1 MTIEER
7 IKARAL
13 ACGFDAAHIT
23 TAAQPGHGEY
33 ARAWLAAGMHG
44 EMAYLENRAALR
56 AGPPSDPDLLEGA
69 RSVLVVALSYH
80 FPALSPVPSPPR
92 EGGPATNSPLA
103 SREASSRFVVTG
115 PPSLGGE
122 GTGERGTPAGII
134 ARYARGSD
142 YHDLM
147 WEKLAVLKTWVEA
160 DFPGARARG
169 FADSGPLRERE
180 LAARAGMGW
189 QGKHTNL
196 ISLDLGNWFLLG
208 ALLTTLELAP
218 DPSADGHCG
227 TCTRCLTACPTGAL
241 VAPHTLDARRCI
253 SYLTIEQKGTI
264 PNALRPLMGNRI
276 FGCDDCLAAC
286 PWNDRARAGSETRL
300 AAKNAGHAYPDLIW
314 LLDLL
319 AEEKT
324 FRAEFAGTPLLR
336 PGRAGLRRNVCVAL
350 GNAGGA
356 EAVGPLARVLTD
368 DPAALVRG
376 HAAWALG
383 QILRQTGS
391 RAARFA
397 LYGAAVRESEPDV
410 AAEIEAA
417 VEAAP

>member
-1 MTIEER
+1 VTIEER

-13 ACGFDAAHIT
+13 AEGFEAARVT
-23 TAAQPGHGEY
+23 VAAPPGHGEQ

-56 AGPPSDPDLLEGA
+56 SGPLSDPGLLAGA
-69 RSVLVVALSYH
+69 RSVVVVALSYH
-80 FPALSPVPSPPR
+80 FPAPDPAQAPV
-92 EGGPATNSPLA
+92 G
-103 SREASSRFVVTG
+103 V
-115 PPSLGGE
+115 
-122 GTGERGTPAGII
+122 I

-142 YHDLM
+142 YHGLM
-147 WEKLAVLKTWVEA
+147 REKLDALGAWIEATW
-160 DFPGARARG
+160 PGARTRG

-180 LAARAGMGW
+180 LAARAGIGW

-208 ALLTTLELAP
+208 ALLTTLDLAP
-218 DPSADGHCG
+218 DPPAEGHCG
-227 TCTRCLTACPTGAL
+227 TCTRCLSACPTGAL

-253 SYLTIEQKGTI
+253 SYLTIEQRGAI
-264 PNALRPLMGNRI
+264 PPELRPLVGARI

-300 AAKNAGHAYPDLIW
+300 AARNAGHAFPDLLW

-319 AEEKT
+319 ANEAD
-324 FRAEFAGTPLLR
+324 FREEFAGTPLLR
-336 PGRAGLRRNVCVAL
+336 AGRTGLRRNVCVAL
-350 GNAGGA
+350 GNVGGL
-356 EAVGPLARVLTD
+356 EAVGLLNEVLTND
-368 DPAALVRG
+368 DAPLVRS

-383 QILRQTGS
+383 QIGARTGS

-397 LYGAAVRESEPDV
+397 LYAAAVRESEASV

-417 VEAAP
+417 IA